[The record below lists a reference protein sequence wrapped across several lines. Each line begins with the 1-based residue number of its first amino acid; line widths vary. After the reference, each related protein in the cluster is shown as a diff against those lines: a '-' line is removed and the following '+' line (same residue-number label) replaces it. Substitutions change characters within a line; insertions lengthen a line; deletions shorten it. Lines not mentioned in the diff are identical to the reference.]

1 MDKYI
6 NCQLL
11 NIEYDIE
18 NQVYNLKTNNNL
30 FFQSQYKIIFVPKLI
45 ESSKLIHIQFNI
57 HTLFIKSIEYI
68 EKNKIKKITNIHPDG
83 FLVSIDFSNSIDKV
97 ELIFYPDNIN
107 DNTNANTNANAN
119 ANANSKDKGKCK
131 IYIKKKTINIYQ
143 INELNKIHWDNI
155 FIINLKRR
163 TDRKIAITK
172 QFKLQKI
179 TKYEFIDGVDGTD
192 LEILD
197 KFLEL
202 KNNHKT
208 QIVSSGHYACLLSH
222 IKVIEE
228 AKSRGYSNI
237 MILEDDVVLCDN
249 FINQLNKINI
259 PLYDMIY
266 LGGITNKKKV
276 FFSHWVKSSNI
287 LGAYGY
293 IISSNLFDYVL
304 EELKKLTD
312 YVDLF
317 YMKNIQLNYRVILLD
332 DMIKTNLD
340 TSDTSGKSSTMTRR
354 LSYIKII
361 KN

>member
-1 MDKYI
+1 MDKCI

-11 NIEYDIE
+11 NIEYNKE

-30 FFQSQYKIIFVPKLI
+30 FQQPQYKMIFVPKSI
-45 ESSKLIHIQFNI
+45 ESSKSIHIQFNI
-57 HTLFIKSIEYI
+57 HTLNIKSIEYI

-83 FLVSIDFSNSIDKV
+83 FLISIDFYNSMDKV
-97 ELIFYPDNIN
+97 EIIFYPIN
-107 DNTNANTNANAN
+107 VNDDVSNN
-119 ANANSKDKGKCK
+119 GK
-131 IYIKKKTINIYQ
+131 IFIKKKTINIYQ
-143 INELNKIHWDNI
+143 LNELNKIYWNNI

-163 TDRKIAITK
+163 FDRKIAMKK

-179 TKYEFIDGVDGTD
+179 NKYEFIDAVDGM
-192 LEILD
+192 EPNVLD

-208 QIVSSGHYACLLSH
+208 SIVSSGHFACLLSH
-222 IKVIEE
+222 IKAIEE

-237 MILEDDVVLCDN
+237 MILEDDVVLCDD

-259 PLYDMIY
+259 PSYDMLY
-266 LGGITNKKKV
+266 LGGIINKKKI
-276 FFSHWVKSSNI
+276 FFSHWVTNIKSI

-304 EELKKLTD
+304 EELKKLTE

-317 YMKNIQLNYRVILLD
+317 YMKNIQLNYHVILLD
-332 DMIKTNLD
+332 DIVKTNLD
-340 TSDTSGKSSTMTRR
+340 STDTSGKSLIMTRR
-354 LSYIKII
+354 LSYIK
-361 KN
+361 N